1 MSDRVRTWA
10 MGAGVALA
18 VSLPPTLAAQILDA
32 LSDDDLTNP
41 VTVPLSLLVMLGP
54 VAGGWVVGRRR
65 PPRYLLLGAA
75 AGAAALAVV
84 AVLGAARRA
93 SAGDDVEPFVV
104 PAMLLWGGLLGAV
117 GSALGGR
124 TARTRS

>member
-1 MSDRVRTWA
+1 MSDGVRTWLT
-10 MGAGVALA
+10 GVGVALA
-18 VSLPPTLAAQILDA
+18 VSLPPTLIAQILDA
-32 LSDDDLTNP
+32 LSDDDLNNP

-54 VAGGWVVGRRR
+54 VAGGWAVGRHR
-65 PPRYLLLGAA
+65 PSRPLLVGAA

-84 AVLGAARRA
+84 ALLGAIRRA

-104 PAMLLWGGLLGAV
+104 PVMVLWGGVLGAV
-117 GSALGGR
+117 GSFLGGR